1 MLVLEICFFLLIITI
16 HPYLGNVYIADTS
29 NNRIRKMTVSTGII
43 TTIVGSGATGS
54 TSGSFS
60 GDNGSATSAALYN
73 PYGVALDSSGSHKED
88 IYLRVIFLL
97 IIYR

>member
-1 MLVLEICFFLLIITI
+1 LKFVFFLLIITI
-16 HPYLGNVYIADTS
+16 HPYLGNVYIADNS

-43 TTIVGSGATGS
+43 TTIAGTGAS
-54 TSGSFS
+54 TYS
-60 GDNGSATSAALYN
+60 GDNGPAVSATLN
-73 PYGVALDSSGSHKED
+73 EPFGVALDSSGSHKED